1 MKGYAAAAI
10 CALDAWIITNV
21 ATIALVIVYY
31 LVSDTDISNQTITN
45 GLEDCNAFGNFE
57 WTAMIRS
64 DNALCSGVD
73 SIFVRK
79 AETSLLGCLRLW
91 QITIVS

>member
-1 MKGYAAAAI
+1 MKRYAAAAI

-64 DNALCSGVD
+64 DNALCSGVL
-73 SIFVRK
+73 IHPKYVLTAGKQKLFY
-79 AETSLLGCLRLW
+79 L
-91 QITIVS
+91 